1 MMKKSNCVEGLPVE
15 NKNVFTFSLTRPYL
29 AGSEAPSV
37 PELLQYASDQ
47 DCLSLQL
54 VQLKVPGEV
63 KGVTSNFYL
72 GGGSEH
78 PGGRNQ
84 GGHREQSAQ

>member
-54 VQLKVPGEV
+54 VQV
-63 KGVTSNFYL
+63 KGRYL
-72 GGGSEH
+72 VKLKEL
-78 PGGRNQ
+78 PVIVI
-84 GGHREQSAQ
+84 

>member
-54 VQLKVPGEV
+54 VQVDLNILAAAIREVIETSLHSRGALLFRGLKVV
-63 KGVTSNFYL
+63 SINF
-72 GGGSEH
+72 
-78 PGGRNQ
+78 
-84 GGHREQSAQ
+84 

>member
-1 MMKKSNCVEGLPVE
+1 MLRQDDTQGKSSEQFLSYNMKKKSNCVEGLPVE
-15 NKNVFTFSLTRPYL
+15 NKNVLTFSLTRPYL

-54 VQLKVPGEV
+54 VQV
-63 KGVTSNFYL
+63 KGRYL
-72 GGGSEH
+72 VKFKEL
-78 PGGRNQ
+78 PVIFI
-84 GGHREQSAQ
+84 